1 MNLDPGATPVS
12 RRTVAIVLS
21 CVLLLGVTLV
31 WAFLGMRAV
40 MDVGV
45 ACAEGGPYEIAT
57 PCPDGAVLLTVAF
70 PVMLIAAMLGSAVAT
85 KVSAP
90 DLLLPMWGVVFG
102 TLGWNFLEYGFTSDD
117 GSVWG
122 WIVPGVVF
130 ELMALPAVYL
140 NARGAT
146 FTDFSVPRGGPR
158 PGLRSTWYA
167 GYALLGATG
176 AALGWWS
183 FDAWS

>member
-1 MNLDPGATPVS
+1 MKLDPGATPVS

-21 CVLLLGVTLV
+21 CVLLLAVTLV

-40 MDVGV
+40 MDVGG

-85 KVSAP
+85 RASAP

-102 TLGWNFLEYGFTSDD
+102 TLGWNFLEYGFRAGD
-117 GSVWG
+117 GTVWG

-130 ELMALPAVYL
+130 ELMALPALYL
-140 NARGAT
+140 IARGAT

-158 PGLRSTWYA
+158 PGLRSSWYA
-167 GYALLGATG
+167 AYAVLGVTG
-176 AALGWWS
+176 AAVGWWS
-183 FDAWS
+183 FDALS